1 MKPLFK
7 YIFLF
12 LGITFVILFV
22 YFFVGFTKPASQMKW
37 GANFSLKHTK
47 FLEIDARETF
57 TALLDDLKIKHFK
70 LALHWDLIEP
80 AEGQYD
86 FKEFDW
92 QMNEIEKRNGT
103 AILAI
108 GMKTPHWPEC
118 HLPQWAMNMTKEE
131 QQAKILSMIEKVVLR
146 YKDSKVL
153 DLWQIEN
160 EVFLSF
166 GACPWRDEK
175 FLAKEIELVR
185 RLDSEH
191 KIIITDSG
199 ELSLWMRAS
208 KYGDVLGVTTYKRVW
223 QDQIRQYISYTLPSI
238 FYHRRA
244 DLVKMYT
251 GKEVIG
257 VELQAEP
264 WCANSIMNT
273 AVWEQKETMDYKQ
286 FNKNVE
292 FAKNTGFNTFYFW
305 GAEWWYFMKVKHN
318 DSEVWDAAKKIFK
331 QSI

>member
-7 YIFLF
+7 YVILF
-12 LGITFVILFV
+12 LGIIFAILIV
-22 YFFVGFTKPASQMKW
+22 YFFVGYTKPASQMKW
-37 GANFSLKHTK
+37 GVSFSLKHTK

-57 TALLDDLKIKHFK
+57 SALLDDLKVKHFR
-70 LALHWDLIEP
+70 LILHWDLIEP
-80 AEGQYD
+80 EKGQYD

-118 HLPQWAMNMTKEE
+118 HLPQWAVSMKKEE
-131 QQAKILSMIEKVVLR
+131 QQEAILSMIENVVSR

-153 DLWQIEN
+153 DSWQVEN
-160 EVFLSF
+160 EIFLNF

-185 RLDSEH
+185 RLDSKH
-191 KIIITDSG
+191 QIIITDSG
-199 ELSLWMRAS
+199 ELSFWIKTA
-208 KYGDVLGVTTYKRVW
+208 KYGDILGITTYKRVW
-223 QDQIRQYISYTLPSI
+223 QEQIRQYVSYIFPPV
-238 FYHRRA
+238 FYHRKA
-244 DLVKMYT
+244 ELLKMHT

-286 FNKNVE
+286 FGENVK
-292 FAKNTGFNTFYFW
+292 FAKDTGFDTFYFW
-305 GAEWWYFMKVKHN
+305 GAEWWYYMLTKHN
-318 DSEVWDAAKKIFK
+318 DPEIWNEAIKVFK
-331 QSI
+331 ESI